1 MSKILSRDNFINEV
15 YTKRYSNNVNE
26 GFFEFLK
33 GLLKKQGWDDVKCS
47 NEIIKSKLEELDN
60 KLNGFTL
67 TKMQYPDKCQ
77 NVRQGLV
84 MFAETLYAAKQE
96 EYEQH
101 KKLEDILFNVSQKDE
116 VSDKDK
122 KNVENASNVS
132 AFIQKFS
139 LTDKTYIEKLK
150 NAEKRINDACD
161 GQAKVTK
168 WANILKNDISDVIN
182 DALLAWLKKDKA
194 DKMSDA
200 QKKELEDKLKEQEK
214 AEKDRLKE
222 IEKKNKQ
229 EKQREEQATKKLE
242 IKRQKVLKDNGVKA
256 ITQNSARQVNVTI
269 SKYFNKIMENLN
281 ILFEE
286 EKSSEEDKSSIVKIF
301 KFNNN
306 LKNDKVLGLQQLA
319 TDKNISPEQ
328 KGVIATQLYNVNN
341 TIDDIIKK
349 NKNISDKLKDLP
361 GDSLQ
366 AFYVGVCKM
375 IVYAVTGDE
384 NYKNDDII
392 ELMARCSMSDKII
405 GYNLPVID
413 ENHPEKG
420 NLYTEV
426 VRLLLNDKIYKSSY
440 NDNSN
445 YKLFKDNIQDLAD
458 AIKVSAKKL
467 KKKQEQENEK
477 ENEKELQDQ
486 EKTDKDDLK
495 K

>member
-47 NEIIKSKLEELDN
+47 NEMIKSKLEELDN

-139 LTDKTYIEKLK
+139 LTDKAYIEKLK

-161 GQAKVTK
+161 GQSKVTK

-182 DALLAWLKKDKA
+182 DALLSWLKKDKA

-200 QKKELEDKLKEQEK
+200 QKKELDDKLKAQEK

-229 EKQREEQATKKLE
+229 EKQQEEKSTKELE
-242 IKRQKVLKDNGVKA
+242 IERQKVLKDNGVKP
-256 ITQNSARQVNVTI
+256 ITQNTASQVNVTI
-269 SKYFNKIMENLN
+269 SKNFNKIIENLN

-286 EKSSEEDKSSIVKIF
+286 EKSSEEKSSTVEIF
-301 KFNNN
+301 HFNDN
-306 LKNDKVLGLQQLA
+306 LKNDKVLGLQPLA
-319 TDKNISPEQ
+319 TDENISDEQ

-341 TIDDIIKK
+341 TINDIIKK

-375 IVYAVTGDE
+375 IVYAVSGDE

-392 ELMARCSMSDKII
+392 ELMARCSMSDQII
-405 GYNLPVID
+405 GYNLPLID
-413 ENHPEKG
+413 ENNPEKG

-426 VRLLLNDKIYKSSY
+426 VRLLLNDNDYKSSY
-440 NDNSN
+440 NNNSD
-445 YKLFKDNIQDLAD
+445 YKQFKDNIQELVD
-458 AIKVSAKKL
+458 AIKVSAQKL
-467 KKKQEQENEK
+467 KKKQEQENKK
-477 ENEKELQDQ
+477 ENDKELQDQ